1 MIEKLNS
8 LHRRA
13 SFISIA
19 VMSALAIL
27 SSSTTMAG
35 DKKVINLKIGMA
47 KPIQAG
53 KAFSIVR
60 DIFVPEVSRRAK
72 KETEW
77 KIEWTEAYGG
87 TVARDGEV
95 LEAVQMGLLDIGYVI
110 YLFEP
115 AKLFLHNFGYFV
127 PFSSPDQPMVNEITK
142 KLFAEFPIMTEIFEK
157 NYNQKMLCSL
167 PTTSYQLIT
176 TFPVKGLSDL
186 AGKKIAAGGP
196 NLVVLKPV
204 GATPV
209 QSAIGE
215 GYTSFKTGV
224 YDGWLILESIM
235 AGLKWPEVAPYVTI
249 IDLGAPP
256 GVALT
261 INLKTY
267 KRLPAKIQTI
277 IEESALLMTDKGC
290 REMSADTTKIRGLL
304 RKMGATVTVLDQKE
318 RQKWADLLPD
328 VPKSKAEE
336 ADSKGLPG
344 TKLIKRYIQ
353 LEEQAGYVFPRRWS
367 LD

>member
-1 MIEKLNS
+1 
-8 LHRRA
+8 
-13 SFISIA
+13 
-19 VMSALAIL
+19 
-27 SSSTTMAG
+27 
-35 DKKVINLKIGMA
+35 MA

-60 DIFVPEVSRRAK
+60 DIFVAEVSKRVE
-72 KETEW
+72 KETDY
-77 KIEWTEAYGG
+77 KIEWTQAYGG
-87 TVARDGEV
+87 TVAKDGEV

-127 PFSSPDQPMVNEITK
+127 PFSSPDQPMVNTITK
-142 KLFAEFPIMTEIFEK
+142 KLFAEFPIMTEVFEK
-157 NYNQKMLCSL
+157 KYNQKMLCSV

-176 TFPVKGLSDL
+176 TFPVKTLSDL
-186 AGKKIAAGGP
+186 KGKKIAAGGP
-196 NLVVLKPV
+196 NLIVLKPT

-235 AGLKWPEVAPYVTI
+235 VGLKWPEVAPYVTI
-249 IDLGAPP
+249 VNLGAPP

-267 KRLPAKIQTI
+267 KKLPAKVQTI
-277 IEESALLMTDKGC
+277 LKESALLMADKGC
-290 REMSADTTKIRGLL
+290 REMDADTKKIRGLL
-304 RKMGATVTVLDQKE
+304 TKMGAKVTVLPPKE
-318 RQKWADLLPD
+318 RQKWADILPD
-328 VPKSKAEE
+328 VPKLKAKE
-336 ADSKGLPG
+336 ADGKGLPG

>member
-1 MIEKLNS
+1 MIDMKYFLE
-8 LHRRA
+8 RR
-13 SFISIA
+13 SYLIFIA
-19 VMSALAIL
+19 VLFALSHLCSSAAA
-27 SSSTTMAG
+27 SDS
-35 DKKVINLKIGMA
+35 KKVISLKVGMG

-53 KAFSIVR
+53 KTFSIVR
-60 DIFVPEVSRRAK
+60 DIFVAEVSRRVDR
-72 KETEW
+72 ETEY

-87 TVARDGEV
+87 TVAKDGEE
-95 LEAVQMGLLDIGYVI
+95 LEAVQMGLLDIGYII

-127 PFSSPDQPMVNEITK
+127 PFSSPDQPMVNEIGR
-142 KLFAEFPIMTEIFEK
+142 KLFAEFPYITDVFEQK
-157 NYNQKMLCSL
+157 YNQKILCSV
-167 PTTSYQLIT
+167 TTPSYQLIT
-176 TFPVKGLSDL
+176 TFPVETIADL

-196 NLVVLKPV
+196 NLTVLKPV

-215 GYTSFKTGV
+215 GYTSFKQGV
-224 YDGWLILESIM
+224 YDGWLIIESIM

-249 IDLGAPP
+249 VDLGATP
-256 GVALT
+256 GAALT

-267 KRLPAKIQTI
+267 KKLPDKVKTI
-277 IEESALLMTDKGC
+277 IEESALLMADKGGK
-290 REMSADTTKIRGLL
+290 EMAADTETIRELL
-304 RKMGATVTVLDQKE
+304 KKMGAKVTVLAPNE
-318 RQKWADLLPD
+318 RQKWAELLPD
-328 VPKSKAEE
+328 VPKLKAKE

-353 LEEQAGYVFPRRWS
+353 LEEEAGYVFPRQWS